1 MNSDRLTSDLESLR
15 IHRDASP
22 PRRGPKIVAG
32 LLVLAGLVGAAWT
45 FGKPWAEGKIFKTEV
60 EITEIAL
67 VSPAHARIELTSTG
81 YVVPQVQ
88 SKVGARI
95 FARIAEVAVR
105 EGQRVAAG
113 DLLIRLDDSDVKA
126 QLVAARQQALAA
138 RARAENA
145 RASLVEI
152 EQQARRERALADKG
166 AAPPAVAEDLEIR
179 ARALREAVK
188 AADAEVKAAQ
198 ARVETLE
205 ANLQD
210 TRILA
215 PIDGVIVTRPP
226 EAGEVV
232 GPQNGPILTVADF
245 STLAV
250 ETDVPEARLH
260 LVQIGQ
266 PAEIGLDAFP
276 GRRYRGQVLEISP
289 RVDRSKAT
297 VTVKVKFVD
306 GAEGVLPDMS
316 ARVSFLEGE
325 ALDAQSVKEPT
336 QVVVPGGA
344 VTERAGAKVVFVVE
358 GDRARMVPIQLGPPF
373 GTGFVLESGPSPG
386 TRVVKNPPPGLA
398 DGQKIKEKSE

>member
-344 VTERAGAKVVFVVE
+344 VTERAGAKVVFVVD